1 MVLFDDAVVLTH
13 HHPHVSAAQ
22 SLSRLPY
29 LFGVA
34 VYAFEVCPGVAL
46 PMLHGHPHAVTAC
59 LPTCPTS

>member
-13 HHPHVSAAQ
+13 NHPHVSAAQ

-34 VYAFEVCPGVAL
+34 VYAFEVCARL
-46 PMLHGHPHAVTAC
+46 WLQMTQ
-59 LPTCPTS
+59 